1 MPIYEYRCLD
11 CGHQFE
17 LMQKFSDP
25 PAETCMSCSGTV
37 QKLISRSAF
46 HLKGSGWYVTD
57 YGIVMAKLRARM
69 TQRAVQRVATK
80 KARVRVVDLPA
91 QRLPAQNLRKAP
103 QHLQPCSS
111 YVSLGEGRTSMHDPP
126 SFFPLNSMPFGS
138 LDVHEC

>member
-25 PAETCMSCSGTV
+25 PAETCTSCSGTV

-57 YGIVMAKLRARM
+57 YGRNGSANGKATDKTDSESSTESSDAKKTSESSGSAS
-69 TQRAVQRVATK
+69 ATSASAESTK
-80 KARVRVVDLPA
+80 STTA
-91 QRLPAQNLRKAP
+91 
-103 QHLQPCSS
+103 SS
-111 YVSLGEGRTSMHDPP
+111 AA
-126 SFFPLNSMPFGS
+126 
-138 LDVHEC
+138 

>member
-25 PAETCMSCSGTV
+25 PAETCTSCAGTV

-57 YGIVMAKLRARM
+57 YSRNGSANGKAAGKEGSEDSSQSSSESSD
-69 TQRAVQRVATK
+69 TKSTSDKSDSASTASASTESTKSAT
-80 KARVRVVDLPA
+80 ASA
-91 QRLPAQNLRKAP
+91 A
-103 QHLQPCSS
+103 
-111 YVSLGEGRTSMHDPP
+111 
-126 SFFPLNSMPFGS
+126 
-138 LDVHEC
+138 

>member
-25 PAETCMSCSGTV
+25 PAETCTSCSGTV

-57 YGIVMAKLRARM
+57 YGRNGSANGK
-69 TQRAVQRVATK
+69 ATGKNDSESNTESGDK
-80 KARVRVVDLPA
+80 KSPSE
-91 QRLPAQNLRKAP
+91 
-103 QHLQPCSS
+103 SS
-111 YVSLGEGRTSMHDPP
+111 GAASTTSA
-126 SFFPLNSMPFGS
+126 STESTKNATASS
-138 LDVHEC
+138 AA

>member
-25 PAETCMSCSGTV
+25 PAETCTSCSGTV

-57 YGIVMAKLRARM
+57 YGRHGSANGK
-69 TQRAVQRVATK
+69 ATGKNDSESSTESSDK
-80 KARVRVVDLPA
+80 KSTSE
-91 QRLPAQNLRKAP
+91 
-103 QHLQPCSS
+103 SS
-111 YVSLGEGRTSMHDPP
+111 
-126 SFFPLNSMPFGS
+126 GS
-138 LDVHEC
+138 ASTDSTKSTTASSAA

>member
-25 PAETCMSCSGTV
+25 PAETCTSCAGTV

-57 YGIVMAKLRARM
+57 YGRNGSANGKAAGKEGSENSSQSSSESSD
-69 TQRAVQRVATK
+69 TKSTSDKSNAANTASSSTESTKSAT
-80 KARVRVVDLPA
+80 ASA
-91 QRLPAQNLRKAP
+91 A
-103 QHLQPCSS
+103 
-111 YVSLGEGRTSMHDPP
+111 
-126 SFFPLNSMPFGS
+126 
-138 LDVHEC
+138 

>member
-25 PAETCMSCSGTV
+25 PAETCTSCSGTV

-57 YGIVMAKLRARM
+57 YGRNGGASSK
-69 TQRAVQRVATK
+69 ATDKSDSESSTESGDK
-80 KARVRVVDLPA
+80 KSTSE
-91 QRLPAQNLRKAP
+91 
-103 QHLQPCSS
+103 SS
-111 YVSLGEGRTSMHDPP
+111 GSASSTSA
-126 SFFPLNSMPFGS
+126 STESTKS
-138 LDVHEC
+138 ATASSAA

>member
-25 PAETCMSCSGTV
+25 PAETCTSCSGTV

-57 YGIVMAKLRARM
+57 YGRNGK
-69 TQRAVQRVATK
+69 ATGKNDSESSTESRDK
-80 KARVRVVDLPA
+80 KSTSERSDSASTTSASTESTKSAPA
-91 QRLPAQNLRKAP
+91 
-103 QHLQPCSS
+103 SS
-111 YVSLGEGRTSMHDPP
+111 AA
-126 SFFPLNSMPFGS
+126 
-138 LDVHEC
+138 

>member
-25 PAETCMSCSGTV
+25 PAETCTSCSGTV

-57 YGIVMAKLRARM
+57 YGRNGSTNGK
-69 TQRAVQRVATK
+69 ATGKNDSESSTENSDK
-80 KARVRVVDLPA
+80 KSTSE
-91 QRLPAQNLRKAP
+91 
-103 QHLQPCSS
+103 SS
-111 YVSLGEGRTSMHDPP
+111 GSASTTS
-126 SFFPLNSMPFGS
+126 SSAES
-138 LDVHEC
+138 TKSATASSAA

>member
-25 PAETCMSCSGTV
+25 PAETCTSCSGTV

-57 YGIVMAKLRARM
+57 YGRNGGAPGK
-69 TQRAVQRVATK
+69 TTDKSDSESSTESGDKKSTSESSGSTSTTSATTESTK
-80 KARVRVVDLPA
+80 SATA
-91 QRLPAQNLRKAP
+91 
-103 QHLQPCSS
+103 SS
-111 YVSLGEGRTSMHDPP
+111 AA
-126 SFFPLNSMPFGS
+126 
-138 LDVHEC
+138 

>member
-25 PAETCMSCSGTV
+25 PAETCTSCSGIV

-57 YGIVMAKLRARM
+57 YGRNGSANGKAASDNGS
-69 TQRAVQRVATK
+69 TENSDTK
-80 KARVRVVDLPA
+80 STSA
-91 QRLPAQNLRKAP
+91 
-103 QHLQPCSS
+103 SS
-111 YVSLGEGRTSMHDPP
+111 ESSSTKP
-126 SFFPLNSMPFGS
+126 SSS
-138 LDVHEC
+138 ESSSSASSKDSTASSAA

>member
-25 PAETCMSCSGTV
+25 PAETCTSCSGTV

-57 YGIVMAKLRARM
+57 YGRNGSANGKAEGKSGSESS
-69 TQRAVQRVATK
+69 TESSDTKSPSESSGSASTTSASTESTKSTTASSAV
-80 KARVRVVDLPA
+80 
-91 QRLPAQNLRKAP
+91 
-103 QHLQPCSS
+103 
-111 YVSLGEGRTSMHDPP
+111 
-126 SFFPLNSMPFGS
+126 
-138 LDVHEC
+138 

>member
-25 PAETCMSCSGTV
+25 PAETCTSCSGTV

-57 YGIVMAKLRARM
+57 YGRNGSTNGKDTGKNDSESSTENSDKKSTSESSGAANTTSASTESTKS
-69 TQRAVQRVATK
+69 AT
-80 KARVRVVDLPA
+80 A
-91 QRLPAQNLRKAP
+91 
-103 QHLQPCSS
+103 SS
-111 YVSLGEGRTSMHDPP
+111 AA
-126 SFFPLNSMPFGS
+126 
-138 LDVHEC
+138 

>member
-25 PAETCMSCSGTV
+25 PAETCTSCAGTV

-57 YGIVMAKLRARM
+57 YGRNGSANGK
-69 TQRAVQRVATK
+69 ATDK
-80 KARVRVVDLPA
+80 NDSERSTESGDTKSTSESGGSASTTSA
-91 QRLPAQNLRKAP
+91 STESTKSTTT
-103 QHLQPCSS
+103 SS
-111 YVSLGEGRTSMHDPP
+111 AA
-126 SFFPLNSMPFGS
+126 
-138 LDVHEC
+138 

>member
-25 PAETCMSCSGTV
+25 PAETCTSCSGTV

-57 YGIVMAKLRARM
+57 YGRNGSANGN
-69 TQRAVQRVATK
+69 ATGKNDSESSTENSDK
-80 KARVRVVDLPA
+80 KSTSE
-91 QRLPAQNLRKAP
+91 
-103 QHLQPCSS
+103 SS
-111 YVSLGEGRTSMHDPP
+111 GTANTTSTSPE
-126 SFFPLNSMPFGS
+126 STKSATAS
-138 LDVHEC
+138 SAA

>member
-25 PAETCMSCSGTV
+25 PAETCTSCSGIV

-57 YGIVMAKLRARM
+57 YGRNGNA
-69 TQRAVQRVATK
+69 
-80 KARVRVVDLPA
+80 
-91 QRLPAQNLRKAP
+91 NGKAP
-103 QHLQPCSS
+103 GKNDSENSTESS
-111 YVSLGEGRTSMHDPP
+111 DKKSTSE
-126 SFFPLNSMPFGS
+126 SSGS
-138 LDVHEC
+138 ASTTSASTESTKSTTASSAA

>member
-25 PAETCMSCSGTV
+25 PAETCTSCSGTV

-57 YGIVMAKLRARM
+57 YGRNGSANGKTTDKNDSESSAESSDKKSTNESSGSASTTSSSAES
-69 TQRAVQRVATK
+69 TQGAT
-80 KARVRVVDLPA
+80 A
-91 QRLPAQNLRKAP
+91 
-103 QHLQPCSS
+103 SS
-111 YVSLGEGRTSMHDPP
+111 AA
-126 SFFPLNSMPFGS
+126 
-138 LDVHEC
+138 

>member
-25 PAETCMSCSGTV
+25 PAETCTSCAGTV

-57 YGIVMAKLRARM
+57 YGRNGRANGKAAGKEGSEDSL
-69 TQRAVQRVATK
+69 QSSSESSDTK
-80 KARVRVVDLPA
+80 STSDKGDAA
-91 QRLPAQNLRKAP
+91 STA
-103 QHLQPCSS
+103 SS
-111 YVSLGEGRTSMHDPP
+111 STESTKSTTA
-126 SFFPLNSMPFGS
+126 SAA
-138 LDVHEC
+138 